1 MMKVRVLRNGDGEI
15 LATGY
20 MDQVEASEDNIP
32 FDFGPVA
39 EDESHEVAEVEIPG
53 GYLPA
58 GEQNLDEFVREIG
71 SRLKKMK

>member
-1 MMKVRVLRNGDGEI
+1 MKVRVLRNGKGEI

-20 MDQVEASEDNIP
+20 IDQTQPSEDNIP

-39 EDESHEVAEVEIPG
+39 DEDGLELAEVEIPG

-58 GEQNLDEFVREIG
+58 GEQDLDEFVREIG
-71 SRLKKMK
+71 SRLKKSK